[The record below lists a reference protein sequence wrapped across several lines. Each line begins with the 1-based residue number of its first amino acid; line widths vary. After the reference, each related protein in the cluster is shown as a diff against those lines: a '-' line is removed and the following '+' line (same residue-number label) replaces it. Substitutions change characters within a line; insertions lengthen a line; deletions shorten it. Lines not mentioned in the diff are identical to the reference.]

1 MRNLYMYYKRLKQFI
16 DKRVKV
22 DKNQANSA
30 NVATKEST
38 LAPAEEKKDEP
49 VM

>member
-16 DKRVKV
+16 DKREKV
-22 DKNQANSA
+22 DKNQANA
-30 NVATKEST
+30 ATKEST
-38 LAPAEEKKDEP
+38 LATAEEKKDEP